1 MLTRRDALSL
11 TATTCAT
18 SVLLPRLAAAQASDI
33 ITRAIPK
40 TGEALPIVGL
50 GSSASF
56 AQLATAGDMDP
67 LRDVF
72 RTMLDA
78 GGTVFDT
85 APSYGRGSSEEVS
98 GQLIDEL
105 GATERVFWA
114 TKVNVAGG
122 GRGGFGGGGSP
133 GADPAAARAQIDASF
148 DYLKA
153 DPIDL
158 IQVHNLGDMPTQ
170 FGILKELKQAGR
182 IRYIGAT
189 TTSPRQYGEL
199 IQWMQDEPLDFI
211 GIDYAVDNTEAASE
225 VFPAALDRGIA
236 VLVYVPF
243 GRNRLFERVGDREV
257 PDFAR
262 ELGAETW
269 AQFFIKFAAGHPAVT
284 TVTPATSKAHHMLDN
299 MGAALGRLPDAAEQR
314 RMIEYV
320 ESLPQA

>member
-18 SVLLPRLAAAQASDI
+18 SMLLPRLAAAQAADV

-56 AQLATAGDMDP
+56 AQLATAGDTEP
-67 LRDVF
+67 LREVF
-72 RTMLDA
+72 QTLLDA

-98 GQLIDEL
+98 GQLVGEL

-122 GRGGFGGGGSP
+122 RGGGGA

-170 FGILKELKQAGR
+170 FGLLKELKQEGR

-199 IQWMQDEPLDFI
+199 IQWMQNEPLDFI
-211 GIDYAVDNTEAASE
+211 GIDYAVDNTEAADA
-225 VFPAALDRGIA
+225 VFPAALEHGIA

-257 PDFAR
+257 PAFAR

>member
-1 MLTRRDALSL
+1 MLTRRDCLRL
-11 TATTCAT
+11 TATSCAT
-18 SVLLPRLAAAQASDI
+18 SALLPRLASAQASDI

-40 TGEALPIVGL
+40 TGETLPIVGL

-56 AQLATAGDMDP
+56 AQLATAGDVEP
-67 LRDVF
+67 LRAVF

-98 GQLIDEL
+98 GQLVGEL
-105 GATERVFWA
+105 GATGRMFWA

-122 GRGGFGGGGSP
+122 RGGGGG

-148 DYLKA
+148 SYLQA

-170 FGILKELKQAGR
+170 FGILKELKQEGR

-189 TTSPRQYGEL
+189 TTSPRQYPEL
-199 IQWMQDEPLDFI
+199 VQWMQNEPLDFI
-211 GIDYAVDNTEAASE
+211 GIDYAVDNTEAANE
-225 VFPAALDRGIA
+225 VFPAALDHGIG

-243 GRNRLFERVGDREV
+243 GRNRLFNRVGDREV
-257 PDFAR
+257 PEFAR
-262 ELGAETW
+262 EMGAETW
-269 AQFFIKFAAGHPAVT
+269 AQYFIKFAAGHPAVT
-284 TVTPATSKAHHMLDN
+284 TVTPATSSADHMLDN
-299 MGAALGRLPDAAEQR
+299 IGAAFGRLPDTAEQR
-314 RMIEYV
+314 RMIEYI
-320 ESLPQA
+320 EGLPQA

>member
-1 MLTRRDALSL
+1 MLTRRDCLAL

-18 SVLLPRLAAAQASDI
+18 SALLPRLAAAQAADV
-33 ITRAIPK
+33 ITRAIPA
-40 TGEALPIVGL
+40 TGERLPIVGL

-56 AQLATAGDMDP
+56 AQLASAGDLDP
-67 LRDVF
+67 LREVF

-98 GQLIDEL
+98 GQLVAEL
-105 GATERVFWA
+105 GGTERMFWA
-114 TKVNVAGG
+114 TKVNVARG
-122 GRGGFGGGGSP
+122 GRGGEPSS
-133 GADPAAARAQIDASF
+133 ADPAAARAQLQASF
-148 DYLKA
+148 DYLRA

-170 FGILKELKQAGR
+170 FGILKELKQEGR

-199 IQWMQDEPLDFI
+199 IEWMQNEPLDFI
-211 GIDYAVDNTEAASE
+211 GIDYAVDNTTAAEE
-225 VFPAALDRGIA
+225 VFPVAQDQGIG

-243 GRNRLFERVGDREV
+243 GRNRLFNRVGDREV
-257 PDFAR
+257 PEFAR
-262 ELGAETW
+262 EMGAETW
-269 AQFFIKFAAGHPAVT
+269 AQFFIKFAAAHPAVT
-284 TVTPATSKAHHMLDN
+284 TVTPATSQARHMLDN
-299 MGAALGRLPDAAEQR
+299 MGAALGRLPDAAEQQ

-320 ESLPQA
+320 EALPQA

>member
-1 MLTRRDALSL
+1 MLTRRDCLALS
-11 TATTCAT
+11 ASSCAM
-18 SVLLPRLAAAQASDI
+18 SALLPRLAGAQASDV

-40 TGEALPIVGL
+40 TGETLPIVGL
-50 GSSASF
+50 GSSATF
-56 AQLATAGDMDP
+56 AELATGGELNP
-67 LRDVF
+67 LREVF
-72 RTMLDA
+72 QTMLDA

-98 GQLIDEL
+98 GQLVSDL

-122 GRGGFGGGGSP
+122 RGGGGA
-133 GADPAAARAQIDASF
+133 GADPAAAREQIENSF
-148 DYLKA
+148 GYLRA

-170 FGILKELKQAGR
+170 FGILKELKAEGR

-199 IQWMQDEPLDFI
+199 VQWMQDEPLDFI
-211 GIDYAVDNTEAASE
+211 GIDYAVDNTEAANE
-225 VFPAALDRGIA
+225 VLPAAIDQGIA

-243 GRNRLFERVGDREV
+243 GRSRLFDRVGDSEV
-257 PDFAR
+257 PAFAR
-262 ELGAETW
+262 EMGIDSW

-299 MGAALGRLPDAAEQR
+299 MGAALGRLPDAAEQQ
-314 RMIEYV
+314 RMIEFV
-320 ESLPQA
+320 NALPQA